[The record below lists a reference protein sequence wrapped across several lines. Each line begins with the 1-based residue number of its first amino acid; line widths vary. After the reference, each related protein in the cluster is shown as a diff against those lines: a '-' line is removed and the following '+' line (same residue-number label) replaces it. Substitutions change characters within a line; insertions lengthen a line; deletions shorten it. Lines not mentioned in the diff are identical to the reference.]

1 MMELN
6 YTAPGI
12 ALAYAD
18 FLADN
23 ANRQSVMVI

>member
-6 YTAPGI
+6 YTAPRI
-12 ALAYAD
+12 ALVCAE

-23 ANRQSVMVI
+23 ANRRPLTVI